1 MEHITLGK
9 KLLVTLAVLASCG
22 ALLLLAYFSR
32 PADSYQP
39 GAWTENTYTSD
50 FMSLQLTLPTGWKP
64 IGEAEIASAQALLG
78 TDDSAGFYEMWA
90 ANEKS
95 GESMLIILQ
104 KNTKKAAKVAEI
116 YAQQYANSSTDL
128 QPVESLRTG
137 LQTLSGKE
145 YEGVRVSVPST
156 GAEQLIFTRNVDKS
170 YIMTLHVVGK
180 IGSTQPLLD
189 CFH

>member
-1 MEHITLGK
+1 K
-9 KLLVTLAVLASCG
+9 
-22 ALLLLAYFSR
+22 
-32 PADSYQP
+32 
-39 GAWTENTYTSD
+39 
-50 FMSLQLTLPTGWKP
+50 
-64 IGEAEIASAQALLG
+64 LG
-78 TDDSAGFYEMWA
+78 TDESAGFYEMWA
-90 ANEKS
+90 ANEQS